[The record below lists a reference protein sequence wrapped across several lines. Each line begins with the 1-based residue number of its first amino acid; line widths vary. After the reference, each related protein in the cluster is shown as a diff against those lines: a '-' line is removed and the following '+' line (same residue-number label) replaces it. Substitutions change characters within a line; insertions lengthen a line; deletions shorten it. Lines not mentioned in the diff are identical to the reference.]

1 MRSYAATQ
9 GRQEVELSPGVTIQT
24 APDVRPTTSKSW
36 VSLYQMEIVTFDNGV
51 FKTSTSERTQR
62 NGTGVRLTILPYME
76 TGGGGNQGGSLGPSE
91 GHPHTER
98 DTHLVTALLRD

>member
-1 MRSYAATQ
+1 MRNYAATQ

-51 FKTSTSERTQR
+51 FKTSTS
-62 NGTGVRLTILPYME
+62 
-76 TGGGGNQGGSLGPSE
+76 
-91 GHPHTER
+91 
-98 DTHLVTALLRD
+98 